1 MRNFWTNTNSEGKWN
16 MRTRLGILV
25 GLLGAQ
31 LCACGAPA
39 PLAASPPQ
47 IPPPAPKPAPPAAAE
62 PSAASQ
68 PIAAPAPAPAAADST
83 PAPES
88 KPEPEAEERPSRPPV
103 EILTAPDTAFLL
115 NYSGSAPS
123 DAARKACSERPGV
136 DDEAIAQ
143 CMSKAREAFRP
154 DVLRFKKDG
163 SHWSCVIYKRNG
175 SRLDEV
181 YSARTDLTEDAPN
194 RVKLK
199 FTGAER
205 GARPLLKSKREI
217 VIVVPNDYSFV
228 LTDPDLGQLIY
239 EAKIGLVGS

>member
-1 MRNFWTNTNSEGKWN
+1 
-16 MRTRLGILV
+16 MRTRFGIIL
-25 GLLGAQ
+25 GLLSAT
-31 LCACGAPA
+31 LFACGAPA

-47 IPPPAPKPAPPAAAE
+47 SPPPAPKLAAAPPAAAE
-62 PSAASQ
+62 PSAAGKPS
-68 PIAAPAPAPAAADST
+68 AAPAPLPAAADST
-83 PAPES
+83 RAPES
-88 KPEPEAEERPSRPPV
+88 NPEPVAEERPSRSPV
-103 EILTAPDTAFLL
+103 DILTAPDTAFLL

-123 DAARKACSERPGV
+123 EAARKACTEKPDV

-143 CMSKAREAFRP
+143 CMSKARAAFRP

-163 SHWSCVIYKRNG
+163 THWSCVIYKRDG

-181 YSARTDLTEDAPN
+181 YSARTDLSEDAPN

-199 FTGAER
+199 FTGAEK

-217 VIVVPNDYSFV
+217 VLVVPNDYSFV